1 MIDREQAQDFVVN
14 GSDHDFARHLFL
26 RIDDVAETLDL
37 LRELIPLIALWDGN
51 AENTNH
57 PKISFGCNVGGLV
70 KLGVPLT
77 LHSYM
82 EKTSPAFTEG
92 AYARAGRQLG
102 DAGKSA
108 PAYWGDRF
116 HPDNLDIVLSVHA
129 LDETQ
134 AADTC
139 ANLRELKGAVGLSGW
154 DTPFDS
160 AHLTQRLDRREHF
173 GFRDGISQPS
183 MRGMPNVVGAPPHM
197 ITQPGEFILGY
208 ENDCGENL
216 WNSTDD
222 NEASRTA
229 QVAFFRNGSFAVV
242 RAMEQDVQGFKDNV
256 ARQRA
261 ELPEEAQE
269 EMSDE
274 FLAAKMCGR
283 WQNGA
288 LIKPGEL
295 SAPEELPENLNDF
308 DFKGDTGS
316 SGCPFNSHIRRL
328 NDRTPTGLAMSRRML
343 LRRGMPYGPEV
354 GFETLDDDIQPD
366 TKTRTVERGLF
377 GVFVCA
383 DLQHQFEYIMKQ
395 SVSQSDGS
403 AITEIEIEK
412 GIEAWSSVG
421 AVVKLS
427 YYQSMLAEALLLT
440 KDTVGTLQQ
449 IDTALEMVEG
459 NGEGFFHAEILQ
471 IRSEILALQDDHLIS
486 SDCPAANFR
495 NALAIA
501 QVQNARGLELR
512 ALTSLVRNEQRLGQP
527 PDLDRLARLLQSVDS
542 QSQNADVVRA
552 KSLLPS

>member
-37 LRELIPLIALWDGN
+37 LRELVPLIALWNGN

-108 PAYWGDRF
+108 PAYWDDRF

-134 AADTC
+134 AAETC

-160 AHLTQRLDRREHF
+160 AHLTQRPDRREHF

-229 QVAFFRNGSFAVV
+229 QVAFFRNGSFAAV
-242 RAMEQDVQGFKDNV
+242 RVMAQDVQGFKDNV

-308 DFKGDTGS
+308 DFKGDTGG

-354 GFETLDDDIQPD
+354 GFETLDDDIQTD
-366 TKTRTVERGLF
+366 TEPRTVERGLF

-395 SVSQSDGS
+395 WVSQSDDS
-403 AITEIEIEK
+403 AAKDPLIGNHQNSAAAFEV
-412 GIEAWSSVG
+412 VG
-421 AVVKLS
+421 EDAHATLTGFQPFVVTRGTS
-427 YYQSMLAEALLLT
+427 YLFYPSIRALGELAN
-440 KDTVGTLQQ
+440 Q
-449 IDTALEMVEG
+449 
-459 NGEGFFHAEILQ
+459 
-471 IRSEILALQDDHLIS
+471 
-486 SDCPAANFR
+486 C
-495 NALAIA
+495 
-501 QVQNARGLELR
+501 RGLR
-512 ALTSLVRNEQRLGQP
+512 VS
-527 PDLDRLARLLQSVDS
+527 SW
-542 QSQNADVVRA
+542 
-552 KSLLPS
+552 